1 MKTVHKFRA
10 VVDCNDFD
18 DVVKQELGKEYQSFR
33 ACYDAYQNS
42 YHEVDVA
49 QDLYDYDFCG
59 GDYEF
64 PTVEQWLTGE
74 FDTHEEA
81 MFRQPNV
88 GAIVD
93 ALRKR
98 GYAIPDR
105 FILLVRW

>member
-1 MKTVHKFRA
+1 MKTVHKYLA
-10 VVDCNDFD
+10 VIDCNDFN
-18 DVVKQELGKEYQSFR
+18 DVVKQELGKEYRSSL
-33 ACYDAYQNS
+33 AYYDVYNGS

-49 QDLYDYDFCG
+49 QDLYDYEFCG

-74 FDTHEEA
+74 FDTHEEPV
-81 MFRQPNV
+81 FRQPNV

-98 GYAIPDR
+98 GYAIPDE
-105 FILLVRW
+105 FILLVWW